1 MAWPQRD
8 SRIRIMH
15 GYWREFDVVCGCIIA
30 CILTVFLPI
39 VGVLRIG
46 RGGRPNGNESH
57 YVHGSE
63 TRGQSRGQ
71 IERLAL
77 GSGIRIYDQGLVV
90 RVMDATPKFLS
101 LGPGTNALYICCE
114 ELIRAGP
121 RVFPPC
127 T

>member
-1 MAWPQRD
+1 MKA
-8 SRIRIMH
+8 IMCT
-15 GYWREFDVVCGCIIA
+15 EV
-30 CILTVFLPI
+30 
-39 VGVLRIG
+39 
-46 RGGRPNGNESH
+46 ESH

-101 LGPGTNALYICCE
+101 LGPGTNPLYISW
-114 ELIRAGP
+114 A
-121 RVFPPC
+121 
-127 T
+127 